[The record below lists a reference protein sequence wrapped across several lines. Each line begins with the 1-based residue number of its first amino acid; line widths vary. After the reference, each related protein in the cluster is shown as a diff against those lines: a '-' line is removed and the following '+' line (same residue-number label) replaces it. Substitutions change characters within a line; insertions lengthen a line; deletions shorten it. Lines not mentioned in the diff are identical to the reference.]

1 MSVNKAIIKGR
12 LGADVDLRF
21 MQDNR
26 GVANFNVACGER
38 WKDKQTGEVKE
49 HTEWMR
55 VVAFGK
61 LAEVLAKHFSKG
73 SEIYIEGK
81 IRTRKWQGQDGQD
94 RYSTEIVADTF
105 DFCGSSQSGSGDARA
120 QQQAAAYGQSSGA
133 PASDPNSPPT
143 SAYAGM
149 APAGDD
155 FDDDIPFASLN
166 WQIRRHLI

>member
-12 LGADVDLRF
+12 LGADVDLRVLP
-21 MQDNR
+21 DGR

-61 LAEVLAKHFSKG
+61 LAEVLAKYFSKG
-73 SEIYIEGK
+73 SEVYIEGK
-81 IRTRKWQGQDGQD
+81 IRTRKWQDQAGQD

-105 DFCGSSQSGSGDARA
+105 DFCGSAQSGSGDTRA
-120 QQQAAAYGQSSGA
+120 QQQATAYGQASA
-133 PASDPNSPPT
+133 PTSQDSPPT
-143 SAYAGM
+143 SAYAGTG
-149 APAGDD
+149 PASDD
-155 FDDDIPFASLN
+155 FDDDIPF
-166 WQIRRHLI
+166 

>member
-12 LGADVDLRF
+12 LGADVDFRQLPS
-21 MQDNR
+21 
-26 GVANFNVACGER
+26 GVSVANFSVACGER

-61 LAEVLAKHFSKG
+61 LAEIIVKYFSKG

-94 RYSTEIVADTF
+94 RYTTEIVAETF
-105 DFCGSSQSGSGDARA
+105 DFCGSQQSGTDDTKAK
-120 QQQAAAYGQSSGA
+120 QQAAAYGQASGG
-133 PASDPNSPPT
+133 DPNTPPT
-143 SAYAGM
+143 SAYANA
-149 APAGDD
+149 APHPGDD
-155 FDDDIPFASLN
+155 FDDDSIPF
-166 WQIRRHLI
+166 

>member
-21 MQDNR
+21 MPDGR

-38 WKDKQTGEVKE
+38 WKDKHTNEVKE

-73 SEIYIEGK
+73 SEVYIEGK
-81 IRTRKWQGQDGQD
+81 IRTRKWQDQAGQD

-105 DFCGSSQSGSGDARA
+105 DFCGSAQSGAGDNRA
-120 QQQAAAYGQSSGA
+120 QQQASAYGQSSSAGQ
-133 PASDPNSPPT
+133 DSPPT

-149 APAGDD
+149 GSSGGD
-155 FDDDIPFASLN
+155 FDDDIPF
-166 WQIRRHLI
+166 